1 MFFLEKQ
8 GPTVQ
13 PCTVSNMSFFLR
25 CWLHIWLL
33 GVPDK
38 VFKAWRQDRIQ
49 SSLHSVHHG
58 AFQNTSSIDKKN
70 NTSYGSL
77 LHFRNMEL
85 LYSSL
90 WVPIEKPPEQ
100 QLLPPCSRLVRSNF
114 PGDLRQL
121 PMQNGITMNIL
132 RITAIPIWLNDCF
145 VCLNSSENPSLS
157 HPCLGVLHHLA
168 TNSSF
173 MSHLKHI
180 INI

>member
-13 PCTVSNMSFFLR
+13 PCTVSNMSFFSAAGCTYGCSGFPTR
-25 CWLHIWLL
+25 YSRND
-33 GVPDK
+33 VRTEFK
-38 VFKAWRQDRIQ
+38 VHFTLFITEPFKTHLQ
-49 SSLHSVHHG
+49 S
-58 AFQNTSSIDKKN
+58 TKN

-77 LHFRNMEL
+77 LQFRNMEL

-132 RITAIPIWLNDCF
+132 WITAIPIWLNGCF
-145 VCLNSSENPSLS
+145 ICLNSSENPSLS

>member
-1 MFFLEKQ
+1 MAARGSRQGIQGMTSGQNSKFTSLCSSRSLSKHIFNRQKTILHTVVFLQ
-8 GPTVQ
+8 
-13 PCTVSNMSFFLR
+13 
-25 CWLHIWLL
+25 
-33 GVPDK
+33 
-38 VFKAWRQDRIQ
+38 
-49 SSLHSVHHG
+49 
-58 AFQNTSSIDKKN
+58 
-70 NTSYGSL
+70 
-77 LHFRNMEL
+77 FRNMEL

-132 RITAIPIWLNDCF
+132 WITAIPIWLNGCF
-145 VCLNSSENPSLS
+145 ICLNSSENPSLS